1 MRSFNRRFLIFQ
13 KKFPDLGN
21 YIVLEKAVRSQ
32 WFTKRVI
39 QKTFD
44 MFMTLDDHEKSDRS
58 LLLHFLYQSSIRTED
73 NTK

>member
-1 MRSFNRRFLIFQ
+1 MRSLNRRFLNFQ

-39 QKTFD
+39 QKSFD
-44 MFMTLDDHEKSDRS
+44 MFMTSEDYDKSDRS

-73 NTK
+73 DTK